1 MIISNMRSTN
11 HVHLS
16 QKKFMFH
23 VVTLILWQVII
34 RNIHVNK
41 LNDFYSFIYIHL
53 FCFYID
59 LAKGGERAKL
69 IKHEAQKTISA
80 PFEGD
85 PTYKSMSIL
94 LSNLIIYQYYFIIAD
109 YRKWE
114 ASRTEPIR
122 HDGGYVC
129 LLFIFL
135 YIWVEFFP

>member
-1 MIISNMRSTN
+1 
-11 HVHLS
+11 LS
-16 QKKFMFH
+16 
-23 VVTLILWQVII
+23 
-34 RNIHVNK
+34 
-41 LNDFYSFIYIHL
+41 DFYSFIYIYIC
-53 FCFYID
+53 FFYID

-85 PTYKSMSIL
+85 PTYKGMSIL
-94 LSNLIIYQYYFIIAD
+94 LFNLFHLIIYQYYFIIAD

-122 HDGGYVC
+122 HDGGYVS

-135 YIWVEFFP
+135 YLSSFFSRKGSISRSI